1 MEDPLGVALKPVIAV
16 LEELNVLYYIGGSV
30 ASMTHGEYRQ
40 TADVDIVAD
49 LQTQHIPFFVER
61 LSGAFMADESMIRS
75 SLQSGIGFNIIH
87 LTEFFKVDIFP
98 LKKRLYDQQ
107 AAHRRVLETLE
118 IEPPVQAYVSTPEDI
133 VLAKL
138 EWFRSGGETSERQ
151 WRDVLGVLKINCFDI
166 NIEYLE
172 RWAKELRIDDLLA
185 RAFDESGITNEQG
198 Q

>member
-1 MEDPLGVALKPVIAV
+1 MEDPLSIALKPVVAV

-49 LQTQHIPFFVER
+49 LQAQHIPLFVEH
-61 LSGAFMADESMIRS
+61 LSGAFMADELMIRS
-75 SLQSGIGFNIIH
+75 SMRSGTSFNLIH

-98 LKKRLYDQQ
+98 LKKRPYDQQ
-107 AAHRRVLETLE
+107 AVHRRVFETLE

-138 EWFRSGGETSERQ
+138 EWFRLGGETSDRQ
-151 WRDVLGVLKINCFDI
+151 WRDIKGVLKINCFDI
-166 NIEYLE
+166 DIAYLE
-172 RWAKELRIDDLLA
+172 YWAKELRVDDLLS
-185 RAFDESGITNEQG
+185 RAFDESGIER
-198 Q
+198 